1 MPYFLF
7 STSRQSR
14 ISEVFGTEREIWL
27 HVRAQG
33 LFSEVIDREDLEP
46 RRILIRT
53 MKFISAMRGAAA
65 SEIRPFGN
73 DPGPVRFGLFG
84 LLLRSSR
91 PALPS
96 GP

>member
-46 RRILIRT
+46 RQILHPDYEIHLCDARGRRIGNTAIR
-53 MKFISAMRGAAA
+53 
-65 SEIRPFGN
+65 E
-73 DPGPVRFGLFG
+73 
-84 LLLRSSR
+84 
-91 PALPS
+91 
-96 GP
+96 